1 MAMPVGPCK
10 DCEERHLGCHSDCE
24 RYKAYREE
32 WERITAEIWKA
43 KKAEALTEGYVIT
56 MKRKIARQTGV
67 KKRRK

>member
-1 MAMPVGPCK
+1 MMPTNPCK
-10 DCEERHLGCHSDCE
+10 DCEERHLRCHSDCE

-32 WERITAEIWKA
+32 WERITAEIRKA
-43 KKAEALTEGYVIT
+43 KKAEVLTESYVIT